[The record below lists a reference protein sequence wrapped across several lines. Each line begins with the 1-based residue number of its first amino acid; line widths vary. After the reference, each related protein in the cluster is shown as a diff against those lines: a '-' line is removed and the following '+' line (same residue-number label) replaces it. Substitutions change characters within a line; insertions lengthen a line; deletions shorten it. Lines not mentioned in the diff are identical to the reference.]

1 MEIINY
7 IFYLG
12 INYITFSVIW
22 FFLTSLPRLVIRS
35 SISNTTSSYI
45 LKTIQYYLIA
55 VITSAA
61 TLECMRKNSE
71 LSALF
76 VFSGGFILFI
86 YLAGKLE
93 KNKMLFLLKSLI
105 NKNQSS
111 GILKYEPHLI
121 GLVMILYSLS
131 FKLNIL
137 TNNPLVFWFKEN
149 IDSIYKTPFLGSI
162 ISFFGIIFLL
172 TMLLKGI
179 KTINNYSQKFISILT
194 GKPITKSE
202 NNDFM
207 DNLNKMK
214 NNMNNH
220 DTIDLDDV
228 YVDFEEVDDSEERK
242 DKE

>member
-61 TLECMRKNSE
+61 TLEFMRKNSE

-93 KNKMLFLLKSLI
+93 KNKMLFLLKSFI

-111 GILKYEPHLI
+111 GLALTTSRVCVPIDPVDTSNAILFITSH
-121 GLVMILYSLS
+121 
-131 FKLNIL
+131 FL
-137 TNNPLVFWFKEN
+137 T
-149 IDSIYKTPFLGSI
+149 
-162 ISFFGIIFLL
+162 
-172 TMLLKGI
+172 
-179 KTINNYSQKFISILT
+179 
-194 GKPITKSE
+194 
-202 NNDFM
+202 
-207 DNLNKMK
+207 
-214 NNMNNH
+214 
-220 DTIDLDDV
+220 
-228 YVDFEEVDDSEERK
+228 
-242 DKE
+242 